1 MKKFILKTSKIIA
14 SAFAMTMIYTGIA
27 SAHVVVNP
35 KISTP
40 GAWETYTMKVPSEKE
55 IPTTK
60 VTLKIPSKFEFVSY
74 QPVSGWKF
82 TETKDANGVVTS
94 VTWSAENDGI
104 QAGQFQQFVFMAKN
118 PDAEVNGAWDAY
130 QYYKDGSIV
139 EWTGD
144 EKSEAPHSIT
154 NIVKDTTVKGEN
166 VKATENTTVKKDTE
180 KSGSSNTSLVMSI
193 VAAVL
198 SVIALLVAILR
209 KK

>member
-14 SAFAMTMIYTGIA
+14 SAFAMTMIFTGIA

-55 IPTTK
+55 IATTK
-60 VTLKIPSKFEFVSY
+60 VTLKIPSTFEFVSY
-74 QPVSGWKF
+74 QPVPGWKF
-82 TETKDANGVVTS
+82 SETKDANGVVTS

-104 QAGQFQQFVFMAKN
+104 LAGQFQQFVFMAKN

-154 NIVKDTTVKGEN
+154 NIVKDTIVKGE
-166 VKATENTTVKKDTE
+166 TVKTTKDEAVKEDTD
-180 KSGSSNTSLVMSI
+180 KSNSSNTSLVLSI
-193 VAAVL
+193 GAAVL
-198 SVIALLVAILR
+198 SVIALLIAIL
-209 KK
+209 KKK

>member
-55 IPTTK
+55 IATTK

-74 QPVSGWKF
+74 QPVLGWKF
-82 TETKDANGVVTS
+82 SETKAANGVVTS

>member
-14 SAFAMTMIYTGIA
+14 SAFAMTMIFTGIA

-55 IPTTK
+55 IATTK

-74 QPVSGWKF
+74 QPVPGWKF
-82 TETKDANGVVTS
+82 TETKDANGIVTS

-166 VKATENTTVKKDTE
+166 VKATEDTTVKKDTE
-180 KSGSSNTSLVMSI
+180 KSSSSNTSLVLSI

>member
-1 MKKFILKTSKIIA
+1 MKKFISKTAKIIA
-14 SAFAMTMIYTGIA
+14 SAFAMTMFFTGIA

-35 KISTP
+35 KTSTP

-55 IPTTK
+55 VATTK

-74 QPVSGWKF
+74 QPIPGWKF
-82 TETKDANGVVTS
+82 SETKDANGVVTS
-94 VTWSAENDGI
+94 VTWSAEKEGI
-104 QAGQFQQFVFMAKN
+104 LAGQFQQFVFMAKN

-154 NIVKDTTVKGEN
+154 NIVKDTTVKEAPAKTTN
-166 VKATENTTVKKDTE
+166 DTTVKEDTE
-180 KSGSSNTSLVMSI
+180 KSTSSNTSLVMSI
-193 VAAVL
+193 GAAVL
-198 SVIALLVAILR
+198 SVIALLVTIL
-209 KK
+209 KKK

>member
-1 MKKFILKTSKIIA
+1 MKKFISKTAKIIA
-14 SAFAMTMIYTGIA
+14 SAFAMTMFFTGIA

-55 IPTTK
+55 IATTK

-74 QPVSGWKF
+74 QPIPGWKF
-82 TETKDANGVVTS
+82 SETKDANGVVKS
-94 VTWSAENDGI
+94 VTWSAQNEGI
-104 QAGQFQQFVFMAKN
+104 LAGQFQQFVFMAKN

-154 NIVKDTTVKGEN
+154 NIVKDTTVKGET
-166 VKATENTTVKKDTE
+166 VKATEVKKYTE
-180 KSGSSNTSLVMSI
+180 KSNSSNTSLVMSI

-198 SVIALLVAILR
+198 SLIALLVAIL
-209 KK
+209 KKK

>member
-55 IPTTK
+55 IATTK

-82 TETKDANGVVTS
+82 SETKDANGVVTS

-154 NIVKDTTVKGEN
+154 NIVKDTAVKSETVKT
-166 VKATENTTVKKDTE
+166 TEVKKDTE
-180 KSGSSNTSLVMSI
+180 KSSSSNTSLILSI
-193 VAAVL
+193 GAAVL
-198 SVIALLVAILR
+198 SVIALLIAILR

>member
-1 MKKFILKTSKIIA
+1 MKKLILKSSKIIA
-14 SAFAMTMIYTGIA
+14 SAFAMTMLFTGIT

-74 QPVSGWKF
+74 QPVQGWKF
-82 TETKDANGVVTS
+82 TETKDGNGVVTS

-139 EWTGD
+139 EWTGN

-154 NIVKDTTVKGEN
+154 NIVKDTTVKSE
-166 VKATENTTVKKDTE
+166 TVKTTKDEAVNEDTD
-180 KSGSSNTSLVMSI
+180 KSNSSNTPLIMSI
-193 VAAVL
+193 GAAVL
-198 SVIALLVAILR
+198 SVIALLIAIL
-209 KK
+209 KKK